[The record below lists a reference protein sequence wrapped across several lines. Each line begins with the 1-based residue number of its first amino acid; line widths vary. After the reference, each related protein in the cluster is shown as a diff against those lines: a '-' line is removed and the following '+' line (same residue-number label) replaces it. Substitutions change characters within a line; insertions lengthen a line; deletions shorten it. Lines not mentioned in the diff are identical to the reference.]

1 MKNNFCNSM
10 KALMI
15 MLLIATA
22 QNAIAQAK
30 VDNAT
35 VTVGSTTTIT
45 LPLTYRNTLNKSTSI
60 VHEWST
66 SDNSISIT
74 SQTRDKVIIKGNSA
88 NTSAKVYYRCS
99 YNIDGFYRTMD
110 FYWDVTVKSNIV
122 YVTRINLNPTS
133 TTLVEGENLHIYAT
147 CYPTNATDK
156 SVSWTTSNA
165 SIASVDT
172 YGNVTAVS
180 AGEAVITCRSKQV
193 NNVYSTCNITV
204 TAKEPEEPEEAVSEK
219 TIVIKPYNADPL
231 KLSFTD
237 EPTVTIAKGI
247 VSATH
252 GNTSIEYTYG
262 EIESITFEEAE
273 TSNVESS
280 NTDIQRIRFDGEHLC
295 IQGYTSGEQI
305 HIYTEDGINVI
316 TSDLNSQGITTIHIG
331 SLPQGVYIVSIMN
344 SSIKIYRE

>member
-22 QNAIAQAK
+22 QSAIAQAK

-88 NTSAKVYYRCS
+88 NTSAKVYYKCS
-99 YNIDGFYRTMD
+99 YTIDGFYRTMN

-204 TAKEPEEPEEAVSEK
+204 TAKEAEEPEEPEEAVSEK

-247 VSATH
+247 VSATY
-252 GNTSIEYTYG
+252 GNTSIEYTYLRLKALHLKRQKQAMLKAA
-262 EIESITFEEAE
+262 TQ
-273 TSNVESS
+273 TSK
-280 NTDIQRIRFDGEHLC
+280 G
-295 IQGYTSGEQI
+295 
-305 HIYTEDGINVI
+305 
-316 TSDLNSQGITTIHIG
+316 
-331 SLPQGVYIVSIMN
+331 
-344 SSIKIYRE
+344 